1 MDFISTALVTLKQPT
16 GFWESILN
24 AFKNGTGTYIVA
36 VILVALI
43 VRVLFALVDI
53 VNKKVN
59 MKNADIN
66 NKMKP
71 ELEAIQ
77 KKYGYDQ
84 RLMQQKTNEI
94 YKKYQFSMMSSC
106 LPMLVA
112 MILQFTVFLTL
123 WNSLQAVSNYNI
135 AEKYEN
141 MKNVYANV
149 IVLNKDTAL
158 KNELTSLAGQEYS
171 LSADIDV
178 ETNQLVVTVTKQN
191 DGNAEFRYENKTNW
205 TNEDIFELLNNY
217 VIAKEELSPTP
228 DPGEGETTAL
238 EYNTDTGF
246 NDIFKTLAEEA
257 AKQYFQEK
265 QESFLWIKNI
275 YRPESP
281 TSPLFTKKE
290 ITTYLSKYYSAEE
303 KETEKA
309 NDYEGKIFDCVIGEN
324 ASLKEIK
331 QEKNGYYILTIIAV
345 LTSFLSIWLSNKLMK
360 NKNTAATP
368 GQNPGGSKFM
378 YFMMPLI
385 IGLFTFMYTSLFAIY
400 LIVGQVVNIA
410 LTPFTTWVVRKW
422 LAADNKKKQE
432 KEEVVVDYRRK
443 DK

>member
-43 VRVLFALVDI
+43 VRVIFALVDI
-53 VNKKVN
+53 INKKVN

-84 RLMQQKTNEI
+84 RLLQQKTNEI

-106 LPMLVA
+106 LPMLIA

-135 AEKYEN
+135 AEKYES

-149 IVLNKDTAL
+149 IVLNEDEPL
-158 KNELTSLAGQEYS
+158 KNELTSLSGQEYN

-178 ETNQLVVTVTKQN
+178 EANQLVVTISKQN
-191 DGNAEFRYENKTNW
+191 DGNAEFRYDYKTTW
-205 TNEDIFELLNNY
+205 TNEEIFELLNKY
-217 VIAKEELSPTP
+217 VLPEPEPENP
-228 DPGEGETTAL
+228 DETETTAS
-238 EYNTDTGF
+238 YVDTGV
-246 NDIFKTLAEEA
+246 NDIIKTLAENA
-257 AKQYFQEK
+257 AKINYTENQEG
-265 QESFLWIKNI
+265 FLWIKNI
-275 YRPESP
+275 YKAEGP

-290 ITTYLSKYYSAEE
+290 ITTYLSKFYSAEE
-303 KETEKA
+303 KEIEKT

-324 ASLKEIK
+324 ESLKDIK

-360 NKNTAATP
+360 NKNSVP

-385 IGLFTFMYTSLFAIY
+385 IGIFTFMYTSLFAIY

-422 LAADNKKKQE
+422 LEADNRKKQE

>member
-149 IVLNKDTAL
+149 IVLNEDTAL

-171 LSADIDV
+171 LSADVDV
-178 ETNQLVVTVTKQN
+178 ETNQLVVTVTKQY
-191 DGNAEFRYENKTNW
+191 DGNAEFRYDYKTTW
-205 TNEDIFELLNNY
+205 TNEEIFELLNNY
-217 VIAKEELSPTP
+217 VIAKEEPAPTP

-246 NDIFKTLAEEA
+246 NDIFKNLAEES
-257 AKQYFQEK
+257 AKQYFQET

-303 KETEKA
+303 KETEKT

-360 NKNTAATP
+360 NKNTAAAP

-378 YFMMPLI
+378 YFM
-385 IGLFTFMYTSLFAIY
+385 FAIY